1 LKYGDIEL
9 TEKSQDAQKINFK
22 LHLILFFITASLW
35 APIYNLICF
44 LKLNELAKFPFPE
57 DVSSP
62 KNSAIANFF
71 LALTYIGL
79 PFAIFRRF
87 QLLNNYIKTTEYHL
101 PTKKKTSESSENED
115 QITNCLA
122 PGKFVGFAIVSFL
135 LIGALVTSITLP
147 AYYIAI
153 EPSWGSDALLI
164 LFPIGF
170 ACFFISIGFCVRT
183 VKEEKKWVQA
193 FNEIYENKSQ

>member
-1 LKYGDIEL
+1 M
-9 TEKSQDAQKINFK
+9 TEESQNIQRINFK

-44 LKLNELAKFPFPE
+44 LKLNELARFPLPE

-62 KNSAIANFF
+62 KNSAIANFL

-101 PTKKKTSESSENED
+101 PAKKKTTTTNENDD

-122 PGKFVGFAIVSFL
+122 PGKFLGFAIVSFL
-135 LIGALVTSITLP
+135 LLGILVTSITIP
-147 AYYIAI
+147 AYYIAL
-153 EPSWGSDALLI
+153 EPSWGSNALII

-170 ACFFISIGFCVRT
+170 ACFFTCIGFCVRT
-183 VKEEKKWVQA
+183 IKEEKKWIQA
-193 FNEIYENKSQ
+193 FNEIYKIKAQ